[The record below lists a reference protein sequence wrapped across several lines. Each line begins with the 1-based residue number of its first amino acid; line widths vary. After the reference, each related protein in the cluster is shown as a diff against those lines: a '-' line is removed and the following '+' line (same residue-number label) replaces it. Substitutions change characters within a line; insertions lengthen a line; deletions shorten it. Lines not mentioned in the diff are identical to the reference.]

1 MFQLIN
7 RIVIGNSSK
16 PLNQITPIAH
26 SIKITSKI
34 ELFFPDLNDRRG
46 NLIKWIGLTIKKQTN
61 DKVLLKSL
69 DLQNFRSFHN

>member
-61 DKVLLKSL
+61 DKSIIEVLGSPK
-69 DLQNFRSFHN
+69 FP